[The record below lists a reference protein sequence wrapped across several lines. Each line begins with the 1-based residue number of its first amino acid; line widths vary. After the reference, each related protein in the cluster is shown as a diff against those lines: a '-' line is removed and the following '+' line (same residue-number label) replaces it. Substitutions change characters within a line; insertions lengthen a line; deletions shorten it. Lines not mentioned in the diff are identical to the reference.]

1 MPFLSVCVCVFV
13 NDTGDVYSHEK
24 IDLDFFFLCCFD
36 FITGTLEVISVMFF
50 G

>member
-1 MPFLSVCVCVFV
+1 MLFLSVCVCVFV
-13 NDTGDVYSHEK
+13 NDIGDVYLYEK

-36 FITGTLEVISVMFF
+36 FIIGIFEVISVMFF